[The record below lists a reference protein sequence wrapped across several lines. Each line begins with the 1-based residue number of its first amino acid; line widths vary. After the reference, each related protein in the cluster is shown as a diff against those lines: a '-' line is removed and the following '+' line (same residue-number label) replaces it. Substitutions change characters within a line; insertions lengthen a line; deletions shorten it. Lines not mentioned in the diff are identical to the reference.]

1 MGWIDGNWVDMGSLL
16 IALLYATFKA
26 FRKRTKKVSRQTAM
40 DVANG
45 TSIFPLMLLGASG
58 FSSKVLSELLT
69 SNKLILSVAGVC
81 ALLALLEDDF

>member
-1 MGWIDGNWVDMGSLL
+1 MAWIDGNWVDIGSLVV
-16 IALLYATFKA
+16 ALLYAA
-26 FRKRTKKVSRQTAM
+26 LRAYRKGTKKISRRTAM

-45 TSIFPLMLLGASG
+45 TSIFPLLMLGVSG
-58 FSSKVLSELLT
+58 ISSKVLSELMT